1 MAGNARNQAPTA
13 RPGFADAAPR
23 SAVIYE
29 FDIPNHAGP
38 DGDNLWSETTK
49 DFGSIR
55 VLGMRLLTPLQEKYA
70 SQASKGDP
78 LQLSFEL
85 ARRAVAYVRSDV
97 GGKEETFDLR
107 EEDGS
112 SASCWSQIHSRI
124 RALAMQANAEISI
137 PNERTQAA
145 FLASRRIIAG

>member
-1 MAGNARNQAPTA
+1 MATNARNHSPA
-13 RPGFADAAPR
+13 RPGLADAAPR

-29 FDIPNHAGP
+29 FDIPEDAGP
-38 DGDNLWSETTK
+38 GGDNLWGEVTK

-70 SQASKGDP
+70 TQAAKGDP
-78 LQLSFEL
+78 LMLAFEL
-85 ARRAVAYVRSDV
+85 ARRAVAYARSDV
-97 GGKEETFDLR
+97 GGREETFQLR

-112 SASCWSQIHSRI
+112 SAAWWSQIHPRI
-124 RALAMQANAEISI
+124 RALSMQANAEISV
-137 PNERTQAA
+137 PNERTQTA